1 MHKKTRIF
9 LALFA
14 ALSAGQTNA
23 ALIEDFEGAFPAWES
38 GWLGTNSNL
47 QNVSGVGADR
57 GNNPDGLWIQ
67 DGLNL
72 VNATEISFN
81 AGFGSAVTSFSIDVT
96 SWINGLVF
104 NAYDMSNTLLTSAVI
119 TSFQGAYTDPG
130 SYQTIAFSSSNG
142 LSRFEIIGN
151 SIEGNTSIDNVI
163 VNAGQVNTGQVP
175 EPASLALM
183 GLGLVGLGFARR
195 RKAAA

>member
-1 MHKKTRIF
+1 MYKKYKF
-9 LALFA
+9 LLVLLAI
-14 ALSAGQTNA
+14 LSAGQANA
-23 ALIEDFEGAFPAWES
+23 AVLVEDFEATFPAWES

-47 QNVSGVGADR
+47 QNYYGIGAGR

-81 AGFGSAVTSFSIDVT
+81 AGFGSSITNFSIDIT

-104 NAYDMSNTLLTSAVI
+104 NAYDMGGASLISTII
-119 TSFQGAYTDPG
+119 TSYAGGYTDPG

-142 LSRFEIIGN
+142 VSRFEILG
-151 SIEGNTSIDNVI
+151 SGIEGNTSIDNVI
-163 VNAGQVNTGQVP
+163 VNAGQVP

-183 GLGLVGLGFARR
+183 GLGLAGLAAVRR
-195 RKAAA
+195 RKSA